1 MWLVFQLLHHRR
13 LLSFILCRFLL
24 TIFFAIINN
33 AVDHTVI
40 IFKLHFRIFQIILRD
55 KSGKFL
61 KAGTITVITGYR
73 AIFTDGNNVAN
84 RKAVTLKI
92 FRTIQI
98 KFLEDAFQKD
108 GAVRVNR

>member
-24 TIFFAIINN
+24 TVFCAIINN

-40 IFKLHFRIFQIILRD
+40 ILKLHFRIFQIILRD

-61 KAGTITVITGYR
+61 KAGTVTVITGYR
-73 AIFTDGNNVAN
+73 AIFTDGNNVAD
-84 RKAVTLKI
+84 RKAVPLKI
-92 FRTIQI
+92 FWAIQI
-98 KFLEDAFQKD
+98 KFLKDAFQKG